1 MFTGSIVALVTPFK
15 DGKVDEDKLAKLVEF
30 HIEKGTNGIV
40 PCGTT
45 GESAT
50 LSHEEHQRVIEV
62 TIKSARGR
70 IPVIAGTGSNNTE
83 EALRLTRFAREAG
96 VDAVLMITPY
106 YNKPTQKGLYL
117 HFKKVAEEV
126 DVPIILYNI
135 ASRTGVNL
143 EPETLARLA
152 EIKNIVG
159 IKEASGNLDQ
169 VSRMVSLCGDKIT
182 LLSGDD
188 SLALPILAVGGKGV
202 ISVLANI
209 LPAEMST
216 LVKEYLR
223 GNVNKAREI
232 HYRLYPLMKVLFIE
246 TNPIPIKTSMAMMGM
261 IEEELRLPMAPMEE
275 GNRNRLEK
283 VMQEYG
289 LIK

>member
-1 MFTGSIVALVTPFK
+1 MFTGSLVALVTPFK
-15 DGKVDEDKLAKLVEF
+15 QGMVDEDKLVELVEF
-30 HIEKGTNGIV
+30 HVQKGTNGLV

-50 LSHEEHQRVIEV
+50 LSHEEHQRVIEI
-62 TIKSARGR
+62 TIKAARKR

-83 EALRLTRFAREAG
+83 EALMLTRFAQEAG
-96 VDAVLMITPY
+96 ADAVLMITPY

-117 HFKKVAEEV
+117 HFKKVAEEI
-126 DVPIILYNI
+126 DIPIILYNI

-152 EIKNIVG
+152 GIKNIIG

-169 VSRMVSLCGDKIT
+169 VSRMISLCGDKIT
-182 LLSGDD
+182 VISGDD
-188 SLALPILAVGGKGV
+188 SLTLPILAVVGKGV
-202 ISVLANI
+202 ISVIANI

-216 LVKEYLR
+216 LVKEYLQ

-232 HYRLYPLMKVLFIE
+232 HYRLYPLIRALFIE
-246 TNPIPIKTSMAMMGM
+246 TNPIPIKTAMALMGM
-261 IEEELRLPMAPMEE
+261 IREELRLPLAPMEE
-275 GNRNRLEK
+275 SNRDRLK
-283 VMQEYG
+283 KIMQDYG
-289 LIK
+289 LI

>member
-1 MFTGSIVALVTPFK
+1 MFTGSLVALVTPFK
-15 DGKVDEDKLAKLVEF
+15 QGMVDEDKLVELVEF
-30 HIEKGTNGIV
+30 HVQKGTNGLV

-50 LSHEEHQRVIEV
+50 LSHEEHQRVIEI
-62 TIKSARGR
+62 TIKAARKR

-83 EALRLTRFAREAG
+83 EALMLTRFAREAG
-96 VDAVLMITPY
+96 ADAVLMITPY

-117 HFKKVAEEV
+117 HFKKVAEEI
-126 DVPIILYNI
+126 DIPIILYNI

-152 EIKNIVG
+152 GIKNIIG

-169 VSRMVSLCGDKIT
+169 VSRMISLCGDKIT
-182 LLSGDD
+182 VISGDD
-188 SLALPILAVGGKGV
+188 SLTLPILAVGGKGV
-202 ISVLANI
+202 ISVIANI

-216 LVKEYLR
+216 LVKEYLQ

-232 HYRLYPLMKVLFIE
+232 HYRLYPLIRALFIE
-246 TNPIPIKTSMAMMGM
+246 TNPIPIKTAMALMGM
-261 IEEELRLPMAPMEE
+261 IREELRLPLAPMEE
-275 GNRNRLEK
+275 SNRDRLK
-283 VMQEYG
+283 KIMQDYG
-289 LIK
+289 LI

>member
-1 MFTGSIVALVTPFK
+1 
-15 DGKVDEDKLAKLVEF
+15 
-30 HIEKGTNGIV
+30 
-40 PCGTT
+40 
-45 GESAT
+45 
-50 LSHEEHQRVIEV
+50 VIEV

-96 VDAVLMITPY
+96 ADAVLMITPY

-159 IKEASGNLDQ
+159 IKEASGSLDQ
-169 VSRMVSLCGDKIT
+169 VSRMLSLCGDKIT
-182 LLSGDD
+182 LLAGDD

>member
-1 MFTGSIVALVTPFK
+1 MFTGSLVALVTPFK
-15 DGKVDEDKLAKLVEF
+15 QGMVDEDKLVELVEF
-30 HIEKGTNGIV
+30 HVQKGTNGLV

-50 LSHEEHQRVIEV
+50 LSHEEHQRVIEI
-62 TIKSARGR
+62 TIKAARKR

-83 EALRLTRFAREAG
+83 EALMLTRFAQEAG
-96 VDAVLMITPY
+96 ADAVLMITPY

-117 HFKKVAEEV
+117 HFKKVAEEI
-126 DVPIILYNI
+126 DIPIILYNI

-152 EIKNIVG
+152 GIKNIIG

-169 VSRMVSLCGDKIT
+169 VSRMISLCGDKIT
-182 LLSGDD
+182 VISGDD
-188 SLALPILAVGGKGV
+188 SLTLPILAVGGKGV
-202 ISVLANI
+202 ISVIANI

-216 LVKEYLR
+216 LVKEYLQ

-232 HYRLYPLMKVLFIE
+232 HYRLYPLMRALFIE
-246 TNPIPIKTSMAMMGM
+246 TNPIPIKTAMALMGM
-261 IEEELRLPMAPMEE
+261 IREELRLPLAPMEE
-275 GNRNRLEK
+275 SNRDRLK
-283 VMQEYG
+283 KIMQDYG
-289 LIK
+289 LI

>member
-1 MFTGSIVALVTPFK
+1 MFTGSLVALVTPFK
-15 DGKVDEDKLAKLVEF
+15 QGMVDEDKLVELVEF
-30 HIEKGTNGIV
+30 HVQKGTNGLV

-50 LSHEEHQRVIEV
+50 LSHEEHQRVIEI
-62 TIKSARGR
+62 TIKAARKR

-83 EALRLTRFAREAG
+83 EALMLTRFAREAG
-96 VDAVLMITPY
+96 ADAVLMITPY

-117 HFKKVAEEV
+117 HFKKVAEEI
-126 DVPIILYNI
+126 DIPIILYNI

-152 EIKNIVG
+152 GIKNIIG

-169 VSRMVSLCGDKIT
+169 VSRMISLCGDKIT
-182 LLSGDD
+182 VISGDD
-188 SLALPILAVGGKGV
+188 SLTLPILAVGGKGV
-202 ISVLANI
+202 ISVIANI

-216 LVKEYLR
+216 LVKEYLQ

-232 HYRLYPLMKVLFIE
+232 HYRLYPLMRALFIE
-246 TNPIPIKTSMAMMGM
+246 TNPIPIKTAMALMGM
-261 IEEELRLPMAPMEE
+261 IREELRLPLAPMEE
-275 GNRNRLEK
+275 SNRDRLK
-283 VMQEYG
+283 KIMQDYG
-289 LIK
+289 LI

>member
-1 MFTGSIVALVTPFK
+1 MFTGSLVALVTPFK
-15 DGKVDEDKLAKLVEF
+15 QGMVDEDKLVELVEF
-30 HIEKGTNGIV
+30 HVQKGTNGLV

-50 LSHEEHQRVIEV
+50 LSHEEHQRVIEI
-62 TIKSARGR
+62 TIKAARKR

-83 EALRLTRFAREAG
+83 EALMLTRFAQEAG
-96 VDAVLMITPY
+96 ADAVLMITPY

-117 HFKKVAEEV
+117 HFKKVAEEI
-126 DVPIILYNI
+126 DIPIILYNI

-152 EIKNIVG
+152 GIKNIIG

-169 VSRMVSLCGDKIT
+169 VSRMISLCGDKIT
-182 LLSGDD
+182 VISGDD
-188 SLALPILAVGGKGV
+188 SLTLPILAVGGKGV
-202 ISVLANI
+202 ISVIANI

-216 LVKEYLR
+216 LVKEYLQ

-232 HYRLYPLMKVLFIE
+232 HYRLYPLIRALFIE
-246 TNPIPIKTSMAMMGM
+246 TNPIPIKTAMALMGM
-261 IEEELRLPMAPMEE
+261 IREELRLPLAPMEE
-275 GNRNRLEK
+275 SNRDRLK
-283 VMQEYG
+283 KIMQDYG
-289 LIK
+289 LI

>member
-96 VDAVLMITPY
+96 ADAVLMITPY

-159 IKEASGNLDQ
+159 IKEASGSLDQ
-169 VSRMVSLCGDKIT
+169 VSRMLSLCGDKIT
-182 LLSGDD
+182 LLAGDD